1 MLKRF
6 EYVPS
11 MRDIRSQRAVKLKLD
26 YLVKIEKQRQE
37 KIKEEKARKDKVHQ
51 KERIRELRKQ
61 QRREVS
67 FTIIY
72 FIWLDNMS
80 LVGGTL
86 NPIYKISFQNI
97 KTKIMM
103 WFHECTVYSIFKQI
117 VYHLVIF
124 NHRCAVL
131 FSPRCLAGRTFGLV
145 RGGREN
151 IVWAVSLKL

>member
-72 FIWLDNMS
+72 FI
-80 LVGGTL
+80 
-86 NPIYKISFQNI
+86 
-97 KTKIMM
+97 
-103 WFHECTVYSIFKQI
+103 
-117 VYHLVIF
+117 
-124 NHRCAVL
+124 
-131 FSPRCLAGRTFGLV
+131 
-145 RGGREN
+145 
-151 IVWAVSLKL
+151 